1 MTEKHSVAH
10 AGLNPDKKTRNDTS
24 NKMRMDPTDREAGG
38 LEAGAK
44 KPEHGSAAAAT
55 GIHASPKKRRKV
67 NHGKRYWFSPSL
79 SRAVQGLWK
88 AQFCILSGSVPK
100 THVLLANFLS
110 LSCSV
115 RLLSSIGKLSL
126 ASL

>member
-10 AGLNPDKKTRNDTS
+10 AGPNPDKETRNDTS

-44 KPEHGSAAAAT
+44 KPEHGSAAAAAA

-67 NHGKRYWFSPSL
+67 NHGKRYWFFP
-79 SRAVQGLWK
+79 
-88 AQFCILSGSVPK
+88 
-100 THVLLANFLS
+100 LS
-110 LSCSV
+110 LSCSTGIV
-115 RLLSSIGKLSL
+115 EGAILHLVWQRP
-126 ASL
+126 

>member
-10 AGLNPDKKTRNDTS
+10 AGPNPDKKTRNDTS
-24 NKMRMDPTDREAGG
+24 SKMRMDPTDREAGG

-67 NHGKRYWFSPSL
+67 NHGKRYWFFS
-79 SRAVQGLWK
+79 
-88 AQFCILSGSVPK
+88 
-100 THVLLANFLS
+100 LS
-110 LSCSV
+110 LSCSTGIV
-115 RLLSSIGKLSL
+115 EGAILHLVWQRP
-126 ASL
+126 